1 MVGDPVTL
9 ALAFAAMAL
18 AGLVRGFSGFG
29 AAMILV
35 PSLSVLF
42 APVVAVPVMS
52 LTDSVCTLP
61 IVIDSFRR
69 CDWRQVLPLALSSA
83 VTFPVGVQV
92 LVHLDAAVLTVAIG
106 LLVLAVT
113 ALMAAGWRYRGH
125 IGLWATLATGATA
138 GFLGGAIGIA
148 GPPVILFWLAGQADA
163 VRVRANLF
171 AYFGC
176 SSVISLTT
184 LTVAG
189 LFTGEVLW
197 LTLILAPVFALAL
210 MLGGRLFRRADERVF
225 RLVALGIVGLVGLA
239 AVVSGLA

>member
-1 MVGDPVTL
+1 MDADGSHYNT
-9 ALAFAAMAL
+9 
-18 AGLVRGFSGFG
+18 
-29 AAMILV
+29 
-35 PSLSVLF
+35 SVLF

-83 VTFPVGVQV
+83 VTLPIGVQV
-92 LVHLDAAVLTVAIG
+92 LVRLDAAVLTVAIG
-106 LLVLAVT
+106 ILVLAIT

-125 IGLWATLATGATA
+125 VGLATTLATGAVA

-176 SSVISLTT
+176 SSVTSLST
-184 LTVAG
+184 LAFTG
-189 LFTGEVLW
+189 LFTGDVLW
-197 LTLILAPVFALAL
+197 LTLLLAPAFAVAL
-210 MLGGRLFRRADERVF
+210 LVGGRLFGRAGERVF
-225 RLVALGIVGLVGLA
+225 RFVALGIVGLIGLG